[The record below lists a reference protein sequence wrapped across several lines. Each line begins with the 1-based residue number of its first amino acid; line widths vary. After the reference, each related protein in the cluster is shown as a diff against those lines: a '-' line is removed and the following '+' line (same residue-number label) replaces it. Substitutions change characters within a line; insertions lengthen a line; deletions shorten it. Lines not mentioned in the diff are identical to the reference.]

1 MQQWFQLIRPAHW
14 VKNVFV
20 LIPLVFSGHLWSW
33 KFFGLSAG
41 AFACFCLISSSV
53 YVFNDIKDSEA
64 DRNHPKKS
72 SRPIASG
79 LISLPK
85 AWFLCIFL
93 LFVSALASYLISKW
107 FLLIILA
114 YLANNIVYTLILK
127 NKVVIDIISIAIG
140 FVLRPVSG
148 ALAINVTISDWL
160 LICVFCLALFL
171 GTGKRRVELV
181 QLAGVAS
188 QHRRVYRIYTAS
200 NLDPMLAASAS
211 MTTLAYMLYA
221 TSSQTL
227 LKFGSNHLLYGTP
240 FVVYTLFRYFIAVQ
254 EGKKSGPLE
263 ILMQDAGFIGA
274 GFCWLLVA
282 IWTVYHSY
290 P

>member
-1 MQQWFQLIRPAHW
+1 MQKWFRLIRPAHW
-14 VKNVFV
+14 VKNIFV
-20 LIPLVFSGHLWSW
+20 LIPLVFSGHIWSW
-33 KFFGLSAG
+33 KFLGLSVG

-53 YVFNDIKDSEA
+53 YIFNDIRDSEA
-64 DRNHPKKS
+64 DKKHPKKS
-72 SRPIASG
+72 LRPIASG
-79 LISLPK
+79 LISIPK
-85 AWFLCIFL
+85 AWFLCIL
-93 LFVSALASYLISKW
+93 LLLVVILAAWLISKW

-114 YLANNIVYTLILK
+114 YFANNIVYTLILK

-160 LICVFCLALFL
+160 LICVFCLAIFL

-188 QHRRVYRIYTAS
+188 QHRRVYKIYTAS

-211 MTTLAYMLYA
+211 MTILAYMLYA
-221 TSSQTL
+221 TAPQTL
-227 LKFGSNHLLYGTP
+227 AKFGGNHLLYGTP

-254 EGKKSGPLE
+254 EGRRSGPLE
-263 ILMQDAGFIGA
+263 ILLKDLGFVSAGI
-274 GFCWLLVA
+274 CWLLIA
-282 IWTVYHSY
+282 IWAIYL
-290 P
+290 